1 MSDIKKIDTSKYV
14 TDGKVEV
21 NGKIWEVVLPGAG
34 TELKM
39 TKMRRRS
46 DFLTKKVEKGDATEE
61 DLDRLDAIEDEF
73 FEFFKSVFKDST
85 KDNSEV
91 AEWIEKTPMAI
102 IMQAIEDIKE
112 QANENES

>member
-1 MSDIKKIDTSKYV
+1 MTEMKKLDTRKYI

-21 NGKIWEVVLPGAG
+21 DGKIWEVVLPGAG

-46 DFLTKKVEKGDATEE
+46 DFLSKKVEDGKADEA
-61 DLDRLDAIEDEF
+61 DLDRLDALEDEF
-73 FEFFKSVFKDST
+73 FNFFRGIFKDST

-91 AEWIEKTPMAI
+91 NEWIEKTPMAL
-102 IMQAIEDIKE
+102 IMQAIEDIRE

>member
-1 MSDIKKIDTSKYV
+1 MSNIKKIDTSKYV

-21 NGKIWEVVLPGAG
+21 DGKIWDVVLPGAG
-34 TELKM
+34 TELRMGKM
-39 TKMRRRS
+39 KRRTDLLS
-46 DFLTKKVEKGDATEE
+46 KKVEGGTATEA
-61 DLDRLDAIEDEF
+61 DLDRLDAMEDEF
-73 FEFFKSVFKDST
+73 LDLFKHMFKDST

-112 QANENES
+112 QANENDS

>member
-1 MSDIKKIDTSKYV
+1 MSDIKKLDTSKYV

-21 NGKIWEVVLPGAG
+21 DGKIWDVVLPGAG

-39 TKMRRRS
+39 TKLRRRN
-46 DFLTKKVEKGDATEE
+46 DFLTKKVEKGDATEA

-73 FEFFKSVFKDST
+73 FDFFKGIFKDST

-91 AEWIEKTPMAI
+91 NDWIERTPTAI
-102 IMQAIEDIKE
+102 IMQAIEDIRE
-112 QANENES
+112 QANENDS